1 MLTIIKRFIRQM
13 QPRATVR
20 VRCSGLTMKGT

>member
-1 MLTIIKRFIRQM
+1 MFARLLRFIRQM